1 MAHLTRVLAWVLGLW
16 PRRRRLAFGRALGS
30 FGWWLGIRR
39 EVTLAN
45 LKLAFPQKRS
55 RERRWI
61 ARQAYRNLGAGMVD
75 FISSSK
81 IQNAELDRIL
91 IWDGFERF
99 EQLFAKGR
107 GVVVASAHLG
117 SWELL
122 AAACGRRGIPLN
134 LVTRSLRGGANRE
147 LVAARSRSGLREIP
161 ARGALAA
168 GVHALRR
175 GEVVANLLDQNMLP
189 KRGIFV
195 EFFGVEAC
203 TTPAASIMARRSGAP
218 TIVALAINQPDG
230 RVRLHIEGPFELPP
244 GGTAASRIRGHTQQL
259 CRAIE
264 RQIRLHPEQWFWLHR
279 RWKTRPP
286 PQPARELED
295 TKIHDGRGE
304 RRIGAEAPAEPQ
316 NVFVAPPTLIDAE
329 KAEQPPE
336 PEAEAIEVT
345 PGP

>member
-1 MAHLTRVLAWVLGLW
+1 VSQLTRLLAWVLGLW
-16 PRRRRLAFGRALGS
+16 PRRHRLALGRALGS

-39 EVTLAN
+39 KVTLSN
-45 LKLAFPQKRS
+45 LALAFPEKREK
-55 RERRWI
+55 ERLWI
-61 ARQAYRNLGAGMVD
+61 ARRAYRNLGAGLVD

-81 IQNAELDRIL
+81 ITDAELDRIL
-91 IWDGFERF
+91 IWDGFENF
-99 EQLFAKGR
+99 ERLFGKGR

-122 AAACGRRGIPLN
+122 AAACARRGIPLN

-168 GVHALRR
+168 GTRALRK

-195 EFFGVEAC
+195 DFFGKQAC
-203 TTPAASIMARRSGAP
+203 TTPAASIMARRTGAP
-218 TIVALAINQPDG
+218 TLIALAINQPDG

-244 GGTAASRIRGHTQQL
+244 GGTAASQIRGHTQAL

-286 PQPARELED
+286 PRKAAQVAIPGSGQIQKEE
-295 TKIHDGRGE
+295 E
-304 RRIGAEAPAEPQ
+304 R
-316 NVFVAPPTLIDAE
+316 APP
-329 KAEQPPE
+329 
-336 PEAEAIEVT
+336 
-345 PGP
+345 G

>member
-1 MAHLTRVLAWVLGLW
+1 MSLLTRFLAWVLGFW
-16 PRRRRLAFGRALGS
+16 PRGRRLAFGRALGS
-30 FGWWLGIRR
+30 LAWRLGVRR
-39 EVTLAN
+39 EVTLSN
-45 LKLAFPQKRS
+45 LKLALPQKRAKE
-55 RERRWI
+55 REWI
-61 ARQAYRNLGAGMVD
+61 GREAYRNVGAGMID
-75 FISSSK
+75 FISSSA
-81 IQNAELDRIL
+81 IGDAELDRIL

-117 SWELL
+117 SWEAL

-147 LVAARSRSGLREIP
+147 LVAARSRSGLQEIP

-168 GVHALRR
+168 GVRALRK

-195 EFFGVEAC
+195 DFFGMQAC
-203 TTPAASIMARRSGAP
+203 TTPAASIMARRTGAP
-218 TIVALAINQPDG
+218 TLVALAINEPDG

-259 CRAIE
+259 CRTIE

-279 RWKTRPP
+279 RWKTRPRQEP
-286 PQPARELED
+286 DRES
-295 TKIHDGRGE
+295 
-304 RRIGAEAPAEPQ
+304 
-316 NVFVAPPTLIDAE
+316 V
-329 KAEQPPE
+329 
-336 PEAEAIEVT
+336 EVT
-345 PGP
+345 PNP